1 MDKTTLRLL
10 ALATTEAIERSQANA
25 ENPST

>member
-10 ALATTEAIERSQANA
+10 ALATIEAIERSQANA
-25 ENPST
+25 ENSSG